1 MKTLTRIMNKIW
13 PRLLHLTQKGS
24 GVIRWIIKWFDVS
37 TDGVDMLTIFRQIF
51 VSLAVNILT
60 DFCNGARQMPQSDGQ
75 DSNLASCVTAKKMN
89 KVERLKAS
97 LCRQIIGKKLLKFRS
112 ET

>member
-1 MKTLTRIMNKIW
+1 M
-13 PRLLHLTQKGS
+13 
-24 GVIRWIIKWFDVS
+24 RWIIKWFDVS

-89 KVERLKAS
+89 MVERLKAS
-97 LCRQIIGKKLLKFRS
+97 LCRQIISKRFLKFRS
-112 ET
+112 EA

>member
-1 MKTLTRIMNKIW
+1 M
-13 PRLLHLTQKGS
+13 
-24 GVIRWIIKWFDVS
+24 RWIIKWFDVS

-51 VSLAVNILT
+51 VSLVVNILT
-60 DFCNGARQMPQSDGQ
+60 DFCGGARRLPQSDGQ

-89 KVERLKAS
+89 KVERLKPS
-97 LCRQIIGKKLLKFRS
+97 LCRQIISKKFLKFRS